1 MLFMADELEA
11 YLDTLERGSRYHVER
26 VIKTEP
32 SGSTEIVSLERSETA
47 QGDLFIR
54 KRFNTD
60 SGLGAAYQRI
70 WEAQREGRR
79 FNHLPRVREC
89 YSTGQELVVVS
100 DYVQGE
106 TLAEVGYRCDPS
118 PELAADIFPRLCDAV
133 SELHQSFDP
142 PLIHRDLKPSNVIL
156 SYGSLTLIDFGI
168 ARTFDESADA
178 DTHRFGTRAYAPPE
192 QFGYGQTDVRSDV
205 YALGLL
211 LFYLLTEKTPDADAR
226 KAEWRVSGVP
236 EGLRQVI
243 ARATSFD
250 PADRYPSADEL
261 KNAFLEAYR
270 YKAPVP
276 LRAPRPVRAVAESL
290 RSFLVNVPRPLGVVW
305 NVVVL
310 FVLGV
315 LLVATINSVIDPL
328 PESAGYSAPLWLRAI
343 AYALMFL
350 LMFVPTAIMVC
361 DRRPL
366 RRFVKPF
373 RTVPLTRQ
381 IGACVAAILV
391 GLVAV
396 GVCTVFFP

>member
-1 MLFMADELEA
+1 MHSMKDELQS
-11 YLDTLERGSRYHVER
+11 YLAAIETDARYRVER
-26 VIKTEP
+26 VVK
-32 SGSTEIVSLERSETA
+32 SGPVESTEIVSLEAPERGQEN
-47 QGDLFIR
+47 LFIR
-54 KRFNTD
+54 KRFHAD
-60 SGLGAAYQRI
+60 SGLGGAYQRI

-79 FNHLPRVREC
+79 FTHLPYVRDC

-100 DYVQGE
+100 DFMQGE
-106 TLAEVGYRCDPS
+106 TLAEVVYRCDPS
-118 PELAADIFPRLCDAV
+118 PQLAADIFPRLCDAV

-168 ARTFDESADA
+168 ARTFDEDADV

-211 LFYLLTEKTPDADAR
+211 LFYLLTEQTPDADAR
-226 KAEWRVSGVP
+226 KAEWRVPGVP

-243 ARATSFD
+243 VRATSFD
-250 PADRYPSADEL
+250 PNDRYASAAEL
-261 KNAFLEAYR
+261 KNAFFEACR
-270 YKAPVP
+270 WNSPVP

-290 RSFLVNVPRPLGVVW
+290 RSFLVNVPAPLGIAW
-305 NVVVL
+305 NVVVF

-315 LLVATINSVIDPL
+315 LLVATINSAVNPL
-328 PESAGYSAPLWLRAI
+328 PETAGYGAPLWLRAI

-350 LMFVPTAIMVC
+350 FMFAPTAIMVC

-373 RTVPLTRQ
+373 RTVPLVRQ
-381 IGACVAAILV
+381 IGFCMLVILAGV
-391 GLVAV
+391 IAV
-396 GVCTVFFP
+396 GACTVFFP